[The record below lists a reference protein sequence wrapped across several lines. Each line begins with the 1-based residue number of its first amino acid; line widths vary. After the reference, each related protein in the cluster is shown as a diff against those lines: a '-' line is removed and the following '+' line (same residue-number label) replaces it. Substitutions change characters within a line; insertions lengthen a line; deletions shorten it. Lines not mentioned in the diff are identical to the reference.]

1 MDNKQRLRT
10 VDFYN
15 KNGFKF
21 AETIYDLTGKAI
33 MKKYFDRL
41 GKEIIYENY
50 VTGDYVLNWKNET
63 HFFKSHES
71 FIIYYLKQLNVDLS
85 VVIFNSLAMPFIA
98 LYRMDTI
105 GKGILVWQENS
116 HGNVPGNMKLMFD
129 EYLKKLF
136 CNDT

>member
-33 MKKYFDRL
+33 MKKYFDRS
-41 GKEIIYENY
+41 GKEIIYEKLCDW
-50 VTGDYVLNWKNET
+50 GLCIKLKNET

-85 VVIFNSLAMPFIA
+85 VVIFNSLAMLLSRYIEWIQLEKEFSF
-98 LYRMDTI
+98 
-105 GKGILVWQENS
+105 GKKTAMVT
-116 HGNVPGNMKLMFD
+116 
-129 EYLKKLF
+129 YLEI
-136 CNDT
+136 